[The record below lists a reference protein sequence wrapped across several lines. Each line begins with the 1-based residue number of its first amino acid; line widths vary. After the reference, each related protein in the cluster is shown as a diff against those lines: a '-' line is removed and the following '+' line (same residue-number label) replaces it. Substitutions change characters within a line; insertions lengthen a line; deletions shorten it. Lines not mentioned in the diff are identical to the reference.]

1 MVKTKIIVV
10 RHGETE
16 WNIEDR
22 CQGHKDSLLTEN
34 GIKQAENVALR
45 LAGYNLSAIYTSD
58 LGRAIQTAEIISEAS
73 NLNILPDPRLRE
85 RNMGVLQGLTDSE
98 MAKSFPKVCSNLMK
112 LNPDYIIPEG
122 DSSRQS
128 FSKNIECL
136 NEIAR
141 LHPGNSV
148 LIVTHGGVLIN
159 FFKYIVGLSLDSPRK
174 FKVWSGSI
182 NTFSYDGEGWK
193 LLGWGDVSHLKGISI
208 LDE

>member
-1 MVKTKIIVV
+1 MAKTKIIVV

-22 CQGHKDSLLTEN
+22 CQGHKDSPLTEN

-45 LAGYNLSAIYTSD
+45 LADHNLSAIYTSD
-58 LGRAIQTAEIISEAS
+58 LGRAIQTAEIISEPS
-73 NLNILPDPRLRE
+73 NLSIKYDLRLRE

-98 MAKSFPKVCSNLMK
+98 MAKSFPEICSNLMK
-112 LNPDYIIPEG
+112 LDPDYIIPNG
-122 DSSRQS
+122 DSTRQS
-128 FSKNIECL
+128 YSKNIECL

-141 LHPGNSV
+141 SNPGDTV

-159 FFKYIVGLSLDSPRK
+159 IFKYVVGLPLDSPRK
-174 FKVWSGSI
+174 FKVWSGSL
-182 NTFSYDGEGWK
+182 NTFSYDGEGWE